1 LFRQACAQRKVA
13 DANAFLSA
21 AATLRDKYT
30 DDSYVNELPPPV
42 HLAHGPAQPK
52 LICVPTLAAMS
63 SPLHYARFATELQG
77 TRDVS
82 VIHLPGYRN
91 GERVPATFDAMADLL
106 ATSVLRCAAGDP
118 FALVGYSAG
127 GWLAAAAAQRLEE
140 RGVTSAGVILLDT
153 YVFDADLPLIE
164 PKLAEEMF
172 AREPFYGKIGHERL
186 TAMGAHLK
194 VLADFTPRATRA
206 PTLFVRARDPLPI
219 DGVGPDH
226 RIWRHTIEFADAMV
240 EVPGNHMSIME
251 DDNARAV
258 AQAVHMWLSAGAT
271 R

>member
-1 LFRQACAQRKVA
+1 MPERPRPASPGVAYFVPSEPEVIVKTALRPACLRALSGPPARCGRRPVA
-13 DANAFLSA
+13 
-21 AATLRDKYT
+21 R
-30 DDSYVNELPPPV
+30 
-42 HLAHGPAQPK
+42 
-52 LICVPTLAAMS
+52 
-63 SPLHYARFATELQG
+63 
-77 TRDVS
+77 
-82 VIHLPGYRN
+82 
-91 GERVPATFDAMADLL
+91 
-106 ATSVLRCAAGDP
+106 
-118 FALVGYSAG
+118 
-127 GWLAAAAAQRLEE
+127 
-140 RGVTSAGVILLDT
+140 
-153 YVFDADLPLIE
+153 LPLIE

-172 AREPFYGKIGHERL
+172 AREPFYGKIGLERL